1 MQSRTTISIDI
12 NRMAKVPRNV
22 LPILGDQSMI
32 DSWYK
37 MKEEECKK
45 EALKQPMKI
54 IVKWP
59 VRMYDMYPNLTPQHV
74 PFDVPIPLTML
85 PKTPI
90 NPTFDL
96 TQIIGYKDVE
106 IEMP

>member
-1 MQSRTTISIDI
+1 MDID
-12 NRMAKVPRNV
+12 RMAKVPRNV

-45 EALKQPMKI
+45 EAVETPVKI

-59 VRMYDMYPNLTPQHV
+59 VRMYDMFPNPTPQHV

-85 PKTPI
+85 SKTSI

-96 TQIIGYKDVE
+96 TQIIGYKEIE
-106 IEMP
+106 IEMS